1 MATIVPFKLLRLTLL
16 VHEAFFKMPRIIL
29 MDEECSALSC
39 SKLIR
44 AFFSV
49 RICVLVCI
57 CVVFLNPCSFI
68 LTLLKACMSGLNCNP
83 NQQLFFWLKT
93 MHGYFINIIQFLV
106 WNGPCVLRSIKTVK

>member
-44 AFFSV
+44 AFFFLYVFAFWCASV
-49 RICVLVCI
+49 
-57 CVVFLNPCSFI
+57 
-68 LTLLKACMSGLNCNP
+68 
-83 NQQLFFWLKT
+83 LFFEPL
-93 MHGYFINIIQFLV
+93 
-106 WNGPCVLRSIKTVK
+106 